1 MNKHA
6 QNLRAVLA
14 LLPSIVCHTHR
25 DVIYDAA
32 AEIDRLDCE
41 LAKHP
46 AKRRQIGC
54 VRVDG
59 GADCLA
65 SSCDNCANVILEETE
80 RVNPC

>member
-14 LLPSIVCHTHR
+14 LLPKEVCHTYR
-25 DVIYDAA
+25 DLIYDAA

-54 VRVDG
+54 VGIDG
-59 GADCLA
+59 CADCLA
-65 SSCDNCANVILEETE
+65 SSCDNCANVILEEPE
-80 RVNPC
+80 RTKAC